1 MDKNKRL
8 FPFRKHPVG
17 DIFGG
22 KGKKVKRGM
31 GILLSAA
38 LLFNTLPS
46 GWLTAAA
53 SQDSGTG
60 LCEHHMEHTADCG
73 YQEADPGAEC
83 SHEHTEECYKIV
95 KNCIHEHMESC
106 YPEETSGE
114 KEASSSNAGE
124 KQPLECSH
132 VCSEENGCI
141 TKETD
146 CIHEHDESCG
156 YREETS
162 GSPCAFECAVC
173 SSETLEETDS
183 ETKTSETE
191 TEEEGKEPDSGQ
203 TEETDSGQECICGEL
218 CKEGSINP
226 DCPVC
231 SAEGADLS
239 VCEGTAYE
247 DREKEEETTEVTEPE
262 EAEPEAT
269 NLCAHHKEHTED
281 CGFVPATEDSEGSPC
296 TYECRICPIED
307 LIAALPDEVTAD
319 NAEDVR
325 AQLEEILSLFS
336 ELTDEEQEQIDLS
349 HCYEMQGALDEANE
363 PVLAVET
370 SGDFGAGNAFH
381 WSISEDGTLTI
392 TGTGDMPDFQYAN
405 DPPWFNYWKT
415 ISKVEVQEGVTSIGK
430 LSFYTYG
437 NLSHVDLPDSLTS
450 IGDNAFHNCGL
461 TMVTIPD
468 NVTTIGKEAFYGCDG
483 LTEITIPDNVTTIG
497 MEAFYGC
504 NGLTKVIF
512 EHTIAPEL
520 GENVFGETNVSL
532 QIVVPAGATGYDGEN
547 WPADK
552 VVVPVAK
559 VVKQD
564 GTTTYVADLA
574 DAFADANS
582 GATVTMLVDVEL
594 AKTVDI
600 PADTTFV
607 LDLNG
612 YTISNKQGTCI
623 GTATG
628 SNLTIRDSGT
638 GGTVT
643 SAKAAVYVNGTIKLE
658 GGRFLT
664 NAPDAWGGVRVIKW
678 IGNSLTVTGEDVYT
692 NSLVID
698 DVVASLAAGT
708 YDKILIDS
716 ARTFEDFLAEDHAY
730 YKGSQPLALDGLG
743 VKSENGMFLVLTD
756 SVTVGKCSHPD
767 SLSDNGDGTHGGTCP
782 FCGKVFAEEFHTPGT
797 DNKCTGCGTEL
808 VAKVESGSTI
818 YVGSLEDAFDSINT
832 SATVTLLADVTL
844 EESVDIPS
852 GTFTLDL
859 SGKNVSAPGTAL
871 EMLDSRTT
879 LDIQDS
885 SAGKTGTI
893 QGGLS
898 AGNWAGIELRGGTLN
913 IIGGTIQGTWAGVE
927 ISSIANTELNV
938 SGDAVLKCTEG
949 MGLFVNSFSSGNE
962 KIWLSGGTFTGG
974 QRAISAKSTQTL
986 KELLVEGYA
995 YANGDTLIVE
1005 GLESNSFTFKSVTV
1019 RKCDHTGEGVCEY
1032 THIDG
1037 TTTHSMTCLA
1047 CGYTATMK
1055 CTYDENKTVSN
1066 DDNTHTLTCSGCA
1079 ANKTEDC
1086 SGGTA
1091 TYTEKAKCEIC
1102 EGEYGE
1108 LIKDTEKPTGEI
1120 SIRTNKWNSFL
1131 NTITFGL
1138 FFKQTEQVTITAED
1152 KESGVKSVSYYIS
1165 DSGMSKE
1172 EVEALT
1178 VGWTDVENDTVTFS
1192 INEDKSCVIYVKI
1205 TDHQGNVTYLSSDGV
1220 VFDGTAPSIGGVEN
1234 GKTYCKPQIV
1244 TVRDE
1249 NLESVTVNGKEQ
1261 TLSDDSF
1268 TLGISFD
1275 VPTIVIEAAD
1285 KAENITTVTI
1295 NTGHDY
1301 GTDWKSDGNGHWREC
1316 ACGDKSETIA
1326 HTEDSGSVTKPA
1338 TETETGIRT
1347 YKCSVC
1353 GYEMR
1358 TEEIEKLPPSHK
1370 HSYGTDWKSDKS
1382 SHWHECA
1389 CGDKS
1394 DTATHTEDGGSVTK
1408 PATETETG
1416 IRTYKCSVCGY
1427 VIRTEEIEKLSPS
1440 HKHSYGTD
1448 WKSDKSNHW
1457 HECVCGDKS
1466 NIAAHTED
1474 SGSVTKPATETE
1486 TGIRM
1491 YKCSVC
1497 GYVIRTEEID
1507 KLSPSHKHSYGTDWK
1522 SDKSNHWHECA
1533 CGDRSGESTHTE
1545 DSGSVT
1551 KAPTE
1556 TEKGVRTYRCS
1567 VCGYVMRTEEIAK
1580 LPVSHTHSYGTSW
1593 KSDSNNHWHECACG
1607 DRSGESA
1614 HTEDSGSV
1622 TKAPTETEK
1631 GIRTYKCSVCG
1642 YVIRTEEIGK
1652 LPPSHKH
1659 SYGTGWKSD
1668 GNKHWRECACGD
1680 RSGESAHTEDSGSV
1694 TKAPTETEKGVRTYR
1709 CSVCGYVMRTEE
1721 IAKLSPSHT
1730 ESNQPGDK
1738 KPDNNQSENHGTDER
1753 PDRVKPEISSTGE
1766 DKPEAGKPFIKDKS
1780 GQEGTAVKSGW
1791 KVIREETSQAEDGK
1805 TVIVD
1810 MNGSTVVPGD
1820 VLENIRG
1827 RDITIVFDMGNG
1839 MTWSVNGKDIRE
1851 GKISDIDFSV
1861 QTDTEKIPVDIVN
1874 HVTGENYSIQ
1884 ISLAH
1889 EGEFGFTAVL
1899 SISLGKENAGL
1910 TASLYYYK
1918 ESTGELEFICT
1929 DTIAEDG
1936 TVSLAFPH
1944 ASDYVITVDA
1954 KQEEENDITEVP
1966 KTGDE
1971 SPQTDAADIKVEN
1984 DLWNRIWIF
1993 VVCGVL
1999 VIAGLGI
2006 FLVRR
2011 KNNSKSS

>member
-17 DIFGG
+17 DILGG

-38 LLFNTLPS
+38 LLFHTLPS
-46 GWLTAAA
+46 GWLTVAA

-73 YQEADPGAEC
+73 YQEAEPGAEC

-114 KEASSSNAGE
+114 KEASSSNAEE

-132 VCSEENGCI
+132 VCSEGNGCI

-156 YREETS
+156 YREEKP

-247 DREKEEETTEVTEPE
+247 GSEKEEETTEVTEPE
-262 EAEPEAT
+262 EAETEDT

-281 CGFVPATEDSEGSPC
+281 CGFVPATEGSEGSPC

-307 LIAALPDEVTAD
+307 LIAVLTDEVTAD
-319 NAEDVR
+319 NADDVR
-325 AQLEEILSLFS
+325 LQLEEILSLFS
-336 ELTDEEQEQIDLS
+336 ELTEEEQEQVDISRCL
-349 HCYEMQGALDEANE
+349 ELQEALDAANK
-363 PVLAVET
+363 PALAAET
-370 SGDFGAGNAFH
+370 SGSLSDTLS
-381 WSISEDGTLTI
+381 WSLENSTLTI
-392 TGTGDMPDFQYAN
+392 KGTGPMPDYG
-405 DPPWFNYWKT
+405 DGDDTPWSQNRQRIT
-415 ISKVEVQEGVTSIGK
+415 TVVIEGDVTSIGNNAFEACSSLATVTFPK
-430 LSFYTYG
+430 NLKTIGEYAFY
-437 NLSHVDLPDSLTS
+437 DCDQLTS
-450 IGDNAFHNCGL
+450 IDIPEGVETIEKYAFSNCNMLFEVNLSEGLKNIGFMAFFNCSNLSKVTFRSVTAPTLGNYVFDN
-461 TMVTIPD
+461 
-468 NVTTIGKEAFYGCDG
+468 
-483 LTEITIPDNVTTIG
+483 
-497 MEAFYGC
+497 
-504 NGLTKVIF
+504 
-512 EHTIAPEL
+512 
-520 GENVFGETNVSL
+520 TNDAL
-532 QIVVPAGATGYDGEN
+532 QIHVPIGAIGYDGEN
-547 WPADK
+547 WPANK
-552 VVVPVAK
+552 K

-564 GTTTYVADLA
+564 GTTTYVANLA
-574 DAFADANS
+574 NAFAEANS
-582 GATVTMLVDVEL
+582 G
-594 AKTVDI
+594 
-600 PADTTFV
+600 
-607 LDLNG
+607 
-612 YTISNKQGTCI
+612 
-623 GTATG
+623 
-628 SNLTIRDSGT
+628 
-638 GGTVT
+638 
-643 SAKAAVYVNGTIKLE
+643 
-658 GGRFLT
+658 
-664 NAPDAWGGVRVIKW
+664 
-678 IGNSLTVTGEDVYT
+678 
-692 NSLVID
+692 
-698 DVVASLAAGT
+698 
-708 YDKILIDS
+708 
-716 ARTFEDFLAEDHAY
+716 
-730 YKGSQPLALDGLG
+730 
-743 VKSENGMFLVLTD
+743 
-756 SVTVGKCSHPD
+756 
-767 SLSDNGDGTHGGTCP
+767 
-782 FCGKVFAEEFHTPGT
+782 
-797 DNKCTGCGTEL
+797 
-808 VAKVESGSTI
+808 
-818 YVGSLEDAFDSINT
+818 
-832 SATVTLLADVTL
+832 ATVTLLADVTL
-844 EESVDIPS
+844 ADSLLIPS
-852 GTFTLDL
+852 GIFTLDL
-859 SGKNVSAPGTAL
+859 NGKTVTALGTAL
-871 EMLDSRTT
+871 EMLNSKTT

-885 SAGKTGTI
+885 STGKTGTI

-898 AGNWAGIELRGGTLN
+898 AGNWAGIELSAGTLN
-913 IIGGTIQGTWAGVE
+913 ITGGTIQGTWAGIE
-927 ISSIANTELNV
+927 IKSTANTELNV

-962 KIWLSGGTFTGG
+962 KIRLSGGTFTGG
-974 QRAISAKSTQTL
+974 QRAISAESTQTL
-986 KELLVEGYA
+986 KELLAEGYA

-1047 CGYTATMK
+1047 CGYTETME
-1055 CTYDENKTVSN
+1055 CTYDENKSN
-1066 DDNTHTLTCSGCA
+1066 GDNTTHTLTCSGCA
-1079 ANKTEDC
+1079 STKTEYC

-1091 TYTEKAKCEIC
+1091 TYTEKAECEIC
-1102 EGEYGE
+1102 GGEYGE
-1108 LIKDTEKPTGEI
+1108 LIKDTEKPIGEI
-1120 SIRTNKWNSFL
+1120 SIRTSKWNSFL

-1138 FFKQTEQVTITAED
+1138 FFKQTEQVTITGED

-1165 DSGMSKE
+1165 DSGMSE
-1172 EVEALT
+1172 DAVEALT
-1178 VGWTDVENDTVTFS
+1178 EGWTDVENDTVTFPIS
-1192 INEDKSCVIYVKI
+1192 DDKSCVVYAKI
-1205 TDHQGNVTYLSSDGV
+1205 TDNQGNMTYLSSDGM
-1220 VFDGTAPSIGGVEN
+1220 VFDGTAPSIEGVEN
-1234 GKTYCKPQIV
+1234 GKTYCEPQIV

-1261 TLSDDSF
+1261 TLSDGSF
-1268 TLGISFD
+1268 TLDISFD

-1301 GTDWKSDGNGHWREC
+1301 GTDWKSDSNGHWREC
-1316 ACGDKSETIA
+1316 ACGDKSETVA

-1353 GYEMR
+1353 GYVIR

-1370 HSYGTDWKSDKS
+1370 HSYGKDWKSDKSNHWHECVCGDKSNIAAHTEDSGSVTKPATETETGIRTYKCSVCGYVIRTEEIEKLSPSHKHSYGTDWKSDKNN
-1382 SHWHECA
+1382 HWHECI

-1394 DTATHTEDGGSVTK
+1394 NIAAHTEDNGSVTK
-1408 PATETETG
+1408 APTETETG

-1486 TGIRM
+1486 TGIRT

-1497 GYVIRTEEID
+1497 GYVIRTEEIE
-1507 KLSPSHKHSYGTDWK
+1507 KLSPSHKHSYGTDWKSDKNNHWHECVCGDKSDTAVHTEDNGSVTKPATETETGIRTYKCSVCGYVIRTEEIEKLSPSHKHSYGTDWKSDKNNHWHECVCGDKSDTAVHTEDNGSVTKPATETETGIRTYKCSVCGYVIRTEEIEKLPPSHKHSYGTDWK
-1522 SDKSNHWHECA
+1522 SDKSNHWHECV
-1533 CGDRSGESTHTE
+1533 CGDKSNIAAHTE
-1545 DSGSVT
+1545 DNGSVT

-1567 VCGYVMRTEEIAK
+1567 VCGYIMRTEKIDKLPPSHKHSYGTGWKSDGNNHWHECACGDRSGESAHTEDSGSVTKAPTETEKGIRTYRCSVCGYVMRTEEIAK
-1580 LPVSHTHSYGTSW
+1580 LPISHTHNYGTGW

-1631 GIRTYKCSVCG
+1631 G
-1642 YVIRTEEIGK
+1642 
-1652 LPPSHKH
+1652 
-1659 SYGTGWKSD
+1659 
-1668 GNKHWRECACGD
+1668 
-1680 RSGESAHTEDSGSV
+1680 
-1694 TKAPTETEKGVRTYR
+1694 VRTYR
-1709 CSVCGYVMRTEE
+1709 CSACGYVMRTEE

-1730 ESNQPGDK
+1730 ENNQPGDK
-1738 KPDNNQSENHGTDER
+1738 KPDNNQSENPGADER
-1753 PDRVKPEISSTGE
+1753 PDSVKPGTSGTGE

-1791 KVIREETSQAEDGK
+1791 NVIREETSQAEDGK

-1827 RDITIVFDMGNG
+1827 RDITIVFDIGNG

-1851 GKISDIDFSV
+1851 GKISDIDVSV

-1910 TASLYYYK
+1910 AASLYYYK

-1936 TVSLAFPH
+1936 TVSLAFTH

-1954 KQEEENDITEVP
+1954 KQEEENSENISASEITETP
-1966 KTGDE
+1966 ESENTGNNE
-1971 SPQTDAADIKVEN
+1971 ELPQTRQPWKP
-1984 DLWNRIWIF
+1984 WWF
-1993 VVCGVL
+1993 VVIGGL
-1999 VIAGLGI
+1999 VVVIGI
-2006 FLVRR
+2006 LCVVFVTKKKKEDAR
-2011 KNNSKSS
+2011 